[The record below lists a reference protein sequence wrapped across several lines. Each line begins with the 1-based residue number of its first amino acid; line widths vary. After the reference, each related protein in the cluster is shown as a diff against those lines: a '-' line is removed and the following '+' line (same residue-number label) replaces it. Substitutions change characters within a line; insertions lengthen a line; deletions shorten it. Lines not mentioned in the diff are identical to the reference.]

1 MGKTMN
7 SDNIR
12 IENTDKCIRKAV
24 GMQQKFRLPSNF
36 SYKMMEKINEKVLLE
51 EKQREKR
58 TFVAII
64 ITSLLMLAACIFTI
78 INYTSI
84 TLTDITNWISNTS
97 IPSETL
103 FYLPMLISLP
113 LLSGFN
119 FWLRK
124 KYGHLIR
131 R

>member
-1 MGKTMN
+1 MGKATN
-7 SDNIR
+7 SDHFR
-12 IENTDKCIRKAV
+12 VEGTDRCIRKAV

-36 SYKMMEKINEKVLLE
+36 SYKMMEKINEKILLE

-64 ITSLLMLAACIFTI
+64 ITSLLMLTACILI
-78 INYTSI
+78 IISYTNI
-84 TLTDITNWISNTS
+84 TLTDITNRISNVS

-113 LLSGFN
+113 LLLGFN

-124 KYGHLIR
+124 RYGHLIKR
-131 R
+131 

>member
-1 MGKTMN
+1 MN

>member
-97 IPSETL
+97 IPS
-103 FYLPMLISLP
+103 
-113 LLSGFN
+113 
-119 FWLRK
+119 
-124 KYGHLIR
+124 
-131 R
+131 

>member
-1 MGKTMN
+1 MGKTIN
-7 SDNIR
+7 SDNFR
-12 IENTDKCIRKAV
+12 VESTDRCIKKAV
-24 GMQQKFRLPSNF
+24 GMQQKFHLPSNF
-36 SYKMMEKINEKVLLE
+36 SYKMMKKINEKILLE
-51 EKQREKR
+51 EKRREKR
-58 TFVAII
+58 IFVAII
-64 ITSLLMLAACIFTI
+64 ITSLLMLTSCIFII

-84 TLTDITNWISNTS
+84 TLTDITNRISNTS

>member
-1 MGKTMN
+1 MGKATN
-7 SDNIR
+7 SDNFR
-12 IENTDKCIRKAV
+12 VESTDRCIRKAV

-36 SYKMMEKINEKVLLE
+36 SYKMMEKINEKILLE

-64 ITSLLMLAACIFTI
+64 ITSLLMLTACILI
-78 INYTSI
+78 IISYTNI
-84 TLTDITNWISNTS
+84 TLTDITNRISNVS

-113 LLSGFN
+113 LLLRFN

-124 KYGHLIR
+124 RYGHLIKR
-131 R
+131 